1 VLSARS
7 VTGPNLATR
16 PWSHIFPPRGPL
28 LSEPVGASGGP
39 GAEALAARDR
49 RRDAEGTA
57 QDKAGRRDVEAD
69 DDDELLEAQGGC
81 AAAPRMS
88 MLILFSVG
96 ARELASER
104 LSRGSGRE
112 RAMRAGGKGLDLLES
127 VEKRGPKKK
136 ENKKTCLA
144 YSLFSHS
151 LFFPLSSRAKAK
163 STESR
168 VMSSSRLLVALF
180 RSERNHLSSSSGG
193 GAASSSSLRNRL
205 SWLACDRSP
214 PSTSFSSSASLPPAE
229 RGPTAFIYEI
239 LKRYEV
245 PQTTAQLWE
254 SAQVRE

>member
-1 VLSARS
+1 M
-7 VTGPNLATR
+7 
-16 PWSHIFPPRGPL
+16 
-28 LSEPVGASGGP
+28 GASGGP

-136 ENKKTCLA
+136 ENKKNLPGLFSFFSL
-144 YSLFSHS
+144 SLFPFVVSGESEKHREPRDV
-151 LFFPLSSRAKAK
+151 LVATPRRAVPLGA
-163 STESR
+163 ESPQLQQR
-168 VMSSSRLLVALF
+168 WRRCFLLLVA
-180 RSERNHLSSSSGG
+180 ESSQ
-193 GAASSSSLRNRL
+193 L
-205 SWLACDRSP
+205 
-214 PSTSFSSSASLPPAE
+214 ASL
-229 RGPTAFIYEI
+229 
-239 LKRYEV
+239 
-245 PQTTAQLWE
+245 
-254 SAQVRE
+254 